1 MREMGALIHVVMF
14 GAALAA
20 FIACSIAA
28 LSAIKVAILAPKGK
42 RFAASLQLCRWRFA
56 ALEAS
61 LGASVEPHVI
71 RYRRAFLVF
80 LAVIGAI
87 LALSF
92 TTSFLKTA

>member
-1 MREMGALIHVVMF
+1 MREMSALIHVVMF

-20 FIACSIAA
+20 FISWAIAA
-28 LSAIKVAILAPKGK
+28 LSAINVATLAPKGE
-42 RFAASLQLCRWRFA
+42 RLAASLQLCRWRFA

-61 LGASVEPHVI
+61 LGASVEPHII
-71 RYRRAFLVF
+71 RYKRAFLVF

-92 TTSFLKTA
+92 ATSFVKTT